1 MREVD
6 ADASY
11 TSFLVNV
18 AMSSNVTPLQ
28 VSERENEG
36 QTGSSFALAVDVMK
50 QTDTHTKRKKENR
63 HQTRDGRRT
72 RSTPACTSR
81 ILEGRSGTQGT
92 GAGSASRHGGGLGR
106 IHPHDR
112 VPGIPPLV

>member
-28 VSERENEG
+28 GSERENEG

-63 HQTRDGRRT
+63 HTKRGM
-72 RSTPACTSR
+72 
-81 ILEGRSGTQGT
+81 
-92 GAGSASRHGGGLGR
+92 GGGQGPHLHEQDLGA
-106 IHPHDR
+106 
-112 VPGIPPLV
+112 